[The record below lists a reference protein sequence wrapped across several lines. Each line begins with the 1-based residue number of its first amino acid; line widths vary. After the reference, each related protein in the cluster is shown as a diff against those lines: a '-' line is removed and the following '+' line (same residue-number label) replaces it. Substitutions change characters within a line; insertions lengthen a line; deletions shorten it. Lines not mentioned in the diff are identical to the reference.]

1 MQQKFE
7 QDSKKMQQRLKEEIQ
22 LKNEKIKE
30 LER

>member
-1 MQQKFE
+1 MQHKFE